1 VLDASVVTV
10 VRKYLQLLQQHGIA
24 VRCGVV
30 FGSQVT
36 GKTHAWSDID
46 LLVVSP
52 CFDTAYDY
60 RIVDLL
66 WRLSARVDSRIE
78 PIPCGERQ
86 WEEDDASTVVEI
98 ARRDGEQV
106 SVDEVSAPTK
116 IPTTRP

>member
-1 VLDASVVTV
+1 MLDASVVTV

-86 WEEDDASTVVEI
+86 WGEDDASAVVEI
-98 ARRDGEQV
+98 ARRHGELV
-106 SVDEVSAPTK
+106 SVDEASAPTK
-116 IPTTRP
+116 IPTTSP

>member
-1 VLDASVVTV
+1 MLDASVVTV
-10 VRKYLQLLQQHGIA
+10 VQNYLQLLQQHGIP
-24 VRCGVV
+24 VRYGMV

-60 RIVDLL
+60 RIVALL

-86 WEEDDASTVVEI
+86 WEEDDASAAIEI
-98 ARRDGEQV
+98 ARRHGEQV
-106 SVDEVSAPTK
+106 SVDEVSAPTR
-116 IPTTRP
+116 IPTTSP